1 MMEAQT
7 ANVTYFPYT
16 FLQENDLKRLILY
29 FDRIRLLQVLPDLDS
44 GLPAPLRTSSL
55 VQSFCPLSSSPL
67 LETIRRAQ
75 QIYHQLASVHR
86 DAGLVQLFRTYA
98 VQEDFEN
105 SRTGLVAR
113 IRQGL
118 PRLAPEEVELVSD
131 AVFLL
136 FAHELDRE
144 HLELDLQLD
153 RIRGLETKLH
163 EEVGIGTEE
172 EREAVAMKSPVLLE
186 SDPPRAQY
194 PLQRLRAWTRL
205 CSIHPEPVSLLPLT
219 TSLEVLGEITERL
232 PSHLAAL
239 TDGLPATPPSQHLL
253 AILPDPQPLSLEEI
267 LKLRESLGREG
278 VLNNWWDC
286 VAAVTARLE
295 RETLTEGHW
304 RDLQKNLQKAADEF
318 RWHWPTLDKP
328 SQTLRLD
335 SMMYP
340 GLQSVVAFALAT
352 GLQQPVPGAVTA
364 KAGNGITLLL
374 SPAALP
380 QGDGR

>member
-1 MMEAQT
+1 METQT
-7 ANVTYFPYT
+7 AAVTYFPYT

-29 FDRIRLLQVLPDLDS
+29 FDNIRLLQVLPDSDL
-44 GLPAPLRTSSL
+44 GLPAPLRTSSV
-55 VQSFCPLSSSPL
+55 VQSFCPMSFSSL
-67 LETIRRAQ
+67 LETIKRVQ

-86 DAGLVQLFRTYA
+86 DAGLLQLFRAYA

-105 SRTGLVAR
+105 SRTSLVAR

-118 PRLAPEEVELVSD
+118 PRLAPEEAELVSD

-136 FAHELDRE
+136 LAHELDRQ

-153 RIRGLETKLH
+153 RIRGLESKLH

-172 EREAVAMKSPVLLE
+172 EREAVAMKSSLLLE

-205 CSIHPEPVSLLPLT
+205 CAIHPEPVSLLPLT

-232 PSHLAAL
+232 PSHLATI
-239 TDGLPATPPSQHLL
+239 TDRLPKTPPFQRLL

-267 LKLRESLGREG
+267 LKLRQSLGREG
-278 VLNNWWDC
+278 VLNNWSDC

-295 RETLTEGHW
+295 REILTEEQW
-304 RDLQKNLQKAADEF
+304 RDLQENLQKAADEI
-318 RWHWPTLDKP
+318 RWHWPTSDKP
-328 SQTLRLD
+328 GQALRLD
-335 SMMYP
+335 SMIYP
-340 GLQSVVAFALAT
+340 GLQSDVVFAVTT
-352 GLQQPVPGAVTA
+352 GLQQPASGEVIA
-364 KAGNGITLLL
+364 KAGNGIMLLL

-380 QGDGR
+380 QGDGW